1 MKKTLLRKYAKAIVV
16 VGANVQKGQSVRIDA
31 EVGNEAF
38 VTMVVDEAYKA
49 GASKVR
55 VNWSSDAITKLH
67 YRHQSLKNLSTVS
80 AWQEARLQEEVDE
93 CICRIVILSED
104 PDGLKGVNIKKMQ
117 KASQAVRKITK
128 KYRDMLDGK
137 QQWVI
142 AAAPSPAWA
151 RKVFPG
157 MRTSTAVEKLWEAIL
172 ATVYVSEESDPV
184 EEWNRHNESFLEK
197 CKKLNSYAFER
208 VEYKS
213 SNGTDFKVWLIPGA
227 QWMGGGETSLHG
239 IYFNPNM
246 PTEEIFTSP
255 MKGKAEGTVVSTKPL
270 AYQGQI
276 IDNFSITFKDGK
288 AVSWKAEKGE
298 ELLGNMLTLDEG
310 ASMLGE
316 LALVP
321 VNSPISQS
329 NILYFN
335 TLFDENASCH
345 LAIGAGFPNVIEG
358 YENMSLDEIHEL
370 GINDSITHTDFM
382 IGAEDMS
389 IKGYTADGKCVEIF
403 KNGNWAI

>member
-1 MKKTLLRKYAKAIVV
+1 MKKTLLKKYAKAIVV
-16 VGANVQKGQSVRIDA
+16 IGANVQKGQSVVITAAVD
-31 EVGNEAF
+31 NEPF
-38 VTMVVDEAYKA
+38 VAMVVEEAYKA

-55 VNWSSDAITKLH
+55 VNWTSDAITKLN
-67 YRHQSLKNLSTVS
+67 YRHQSLKTLSKVS

-93 CICRIVILSED
+93 CVCKIVILSED
-104 PDGLKGVNIKKMQ
+104 PDGLKGVNIAKMQ
-117 KASQAVRKITK
+117 KANQAVRKVTK
-128 KYRDMLDGK
+128 PYRDQLEGK
-137 QQWVI
+137 QQWTI
-142 AAAPSPAWA
+142 AATPSVKWA
-151 RKVFPG
+151 KKVFPG
-157 MRTSTAVEKLWEAIL
+157 VRTSVAVEKLWEAIL
-172 ATVYVSEESDPV
+172 ATVYVSEDSDPV
-184 EEWNRHNESFLEK
+184 EEWNKHNESFLEK
-197 CKKLNSYAFER
+197 CRILNSYNFER
-208 VEYKS
+208 MEYKS

-227 QWMGGGETSLHG
+227 KWMGGGETSLHG

-298 ELLGNMLTLDEG
+298 DLLGNMLTLDEG

-321 VNSPISQS
+321 SKSPISES
-329 NILYFN
+329 NILYYN

-345 LAIGAGFPNVIEG
+345 LAIGFGFPNVIEG
-358 YENMSLDEIHEL
+358 YESKSLDEIHDL
-370 GINDSITHTDFM
+370 GVNDSITHTDFM
-382 IGAEDMS
+382 IGSEDMS
-389 IKGYTADGKCVEIF
+389 IKGYTQDGKCVEIF
-403 KNGNWAI
+403 KDGNWAI

>member
-1 MKKTLLRKYAKAIVV
+1 MKKSLLKKYAKAIVV
-16 VGANVQKGQSVRIDA
+16 VGANVQKGQSVVITAAVD
-31 EVGNEAF
+31 NEAF
-38 VTMVVDEAYKA
+38 VALVVDEAYKA

-55 VNWSSDAITKLH
+55 VNWTSDSVTKLN
-67 YRHQSLKNLSTVS
+67 YRHQSLKTLSTVS

-93 CICRIVILSED
+93 CVCKIVILSED
-104 PDGLKGVNIKKMQ
+104 PDGLKGVNIAKMQ
-117 KASQAVRKITK
+117 KANQAVRKITK
-128 KYRDMLDGK
+128 KYRDRLEGW
-137 QQWVI
+137 QQWTI
-142 AAAPSPAWA
+142 AAAPSVKWA
-151 RKVFPG
+151 KKVFPEL
-157 MRTSTAVEKLWEAIL
+157 RASAAVEKLWEAIL
-172 ATVYVSEESDPV
+172 ATVYVSDDSDPV
-184 EEWNRHNESFLEK
+184 EEWNKHNESFFEK
-197 CKKLNSYAFER
+197 CKILNSYNFER
-208 VEYKS
+208 MEYKS

-227 QWMGGGETSLHG
+227 QWMGGGETSRHG

-246 PTEEIFTSP
+246 PTEEIFTTP

-298 ELLGNMLTLDEG
+298 DLLGNMLTLDEG

-321 VNSPISQS
+321 SKSPISES
-329 NILYFN
+329 NILYYN

-345 LAIGAGFPNVIEG
+345 LAIGFGFPNVIEG
-358 YENMSLDEIHEL
+358 YENMSLDEIHAL
-370 GINDSITHTDFM
+370 GVNDSITHTDFM
-382 IGAEDMS
+382 IGSEDMS
-389 IKGYTADGKCVEIF
+389 IKGYTQDGMCVEIF